1 MKDMSIY
8 IIAEGGKLNIA
19 PGCYR
24 GKLNGDSLEIIGA
37 TTSGGTLRQ
46 GVTPKLPV
54 DPHSDV
60 IVCVEE
66 TQFTVYH
73 DISSVNIKNA
83 SLDGKS
89 VPVTPEY
96 LKGLAMARAAVAGP
110 AIAQLNAILITNATE
125 LSTGTVI
132 YIRCADFMDGVD
144 AEYLDTVIATFT
156 AKGFYILRAADDEIS
171 VRID

>member
-1 MKDMSIY
+1 MSIY

-24 GKLNGDSLEIIGA
+24 GKLNSDSLEIIGA

-66 TQFTVYH
+66 TQFTVYY

-83 SLDGKS
+83 VLDEKN

-96 LKGLAMARAAVAGP
+96 LKALATARAAVAGP
-110 AIAQLNAILITNATE
+110 AIAQLNAILINNAIE
-125 LSTGTVI
+125 LSTGTTV
-132 YIRCADFMDGVD
+132 YIPCADFMAGVD

-156 AKGFYILRAADDEIS
+156 AKGFYILRSAGDEIS
-171 VRID
+171 VRIN